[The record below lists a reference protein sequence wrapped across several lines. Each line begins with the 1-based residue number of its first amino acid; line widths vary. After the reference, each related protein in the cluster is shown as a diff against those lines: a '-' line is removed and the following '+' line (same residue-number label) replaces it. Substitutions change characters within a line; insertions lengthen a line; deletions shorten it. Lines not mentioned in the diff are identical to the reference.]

1 MYTSTCSIWAPP
13 TVMRLLGHHAHHR
26 ISDVEI
32 LHDEAEQPVAFL
44 RVKHRHQ
51 LLPVILDKLMVKP
64 AFQSL

>member
-1 MYTSTCSIWAPP
+1 
-13 TVMRLLGHHAHHR
+13 MRLLGHHAHHG

-32 LHDEAEQPVAFL
+32 LHDEAEQPVALL

-51 LLPVILDKLMVKP
+51 LLPVILDELMVKP